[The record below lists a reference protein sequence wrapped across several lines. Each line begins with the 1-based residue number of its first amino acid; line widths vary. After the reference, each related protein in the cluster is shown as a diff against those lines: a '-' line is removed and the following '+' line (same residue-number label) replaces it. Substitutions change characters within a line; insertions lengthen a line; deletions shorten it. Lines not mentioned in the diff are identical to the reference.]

1 MSIKDFL
8 LRKMIKSK
16 MKGIPESE
24 QEKLISM
31 VEKNPDLFQKI
42 ATETQEKM
50 KAGQDQMSAA
60 MEIMKKYKKEL
71 KEIM

>member
-31 VEKNPDLFQKI
+31 VEKNPELFQKI

-60 MEIMKKYKKEL
+60 MEIMKKYEKEL

>member
-1 MSIKDFL
+1 
-8 LRKMIKSK
+8 

-31 VEKNPDLFQKI
+31 VEKNPELFQKI

>member
-1 MSIKDFL
+1 
-8 LRKMIKSK
+8 